1 MVADCV
7 AAAITRNR
15 LSTATR
21 AELENRLPTAT
32 FRRHVTTSRC
42 RGSRSCNQNAS
53 GAKRRRPRS
62 EEDDGDLK
70 PPALANRK
78 HGPAKASR
86 HLRRTHADA
95 HHRKSTTKATTR
107 TCIRAD
113 RHQRTT
119 DALTTPRIHIR
130 LM

>member
-62 EEDDGDLK
+62 EEDDGDCNLQR
-70 PPALANRK
+70 LRTENTD
-78 HGPAKASR
+78 
-86 HLRRTHADA
+86 LRRHPDIYEGHMRMLTIANQQLRQQLEHASGLTDINE
-95 HHRKSTTKATTR
+95 RRTR
-107 TCIRAD
+107 
-113 RHQRTT
+113 
-119 DALTTPRIHIR
+119 
-130 LM
+130 

>member
-1 MVADCV
+1 MQIPVSGEMVADCV

-62 EEDDGDLK
+62 EEDDGDCNLQR
-70 PPALANRK
+70 LRTENTD
-78 HGPAKASR
+78 
-86 HLRRTHADA
+86 LRRHPDIYEGHMRMLTIANQQLRQQLEHASGLTDINE
-95 HHRKSTTKATTR
+95 RRTR
-107 TCIRAD
+107 
-113 RHQRTT
+113 
-119 DALTTPRIHIR
+119 
-130 LM
+130 